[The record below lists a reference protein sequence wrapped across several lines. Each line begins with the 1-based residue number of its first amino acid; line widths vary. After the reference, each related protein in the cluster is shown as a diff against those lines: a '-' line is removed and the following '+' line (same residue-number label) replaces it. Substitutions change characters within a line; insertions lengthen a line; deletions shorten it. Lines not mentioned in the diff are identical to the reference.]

1 MDSVEETLGEQ
12 FKNLTVAPM
21 YGLIN
26 KLKLDEK
33 FKVFESVNTPYL
45 MKITKNSEDD
55 VPMPEEEKGID
66 FSKPLDKSINVY
78 VTGMATNNEDA
89 KTELL
94 KHNIKDGSKD
104 INLKNMK
111 VGETRNIYYFIMI

>member
-1 MDSVEETLGEQ
+1 MDSVEEILGEQ

-45 MKITKNSEDD
+45 
-55 VPMPEEEKGID
+55 
-66 FSKPLDKSINVY
+66 
-78 VTGMATNNEDA
+78 
-89 KTELL
+89 
-94 KHNIKDGSKD
+94 
-104 INLKNMK
+104 
-111 VGETRNIYYFIMI
+111 RR